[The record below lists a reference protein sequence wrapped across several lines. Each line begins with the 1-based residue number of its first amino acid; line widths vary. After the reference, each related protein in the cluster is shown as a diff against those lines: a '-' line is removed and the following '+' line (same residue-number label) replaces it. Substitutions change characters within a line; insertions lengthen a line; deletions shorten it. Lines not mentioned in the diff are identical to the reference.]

1 MGRFFGA
8 VGAFFVTLF
17 VLVFALAVSETATGW
32 RFTVLGS
39 RNALVP
45 FGLGIAVLVARFRF
59 RAKPHT
65 AATVASAAPGRQP
78 LRSDGAVP
86 ERAASTDAAL
96 AKALAALQP
105 VAGARAAIP
114 AGPTGIDPA
123 IRAAARQAVVF
134 RKYFPPPHDDEH
146 VSFFGGVPIAPAGF
160 AWPRAARAD
169 GASRPLH
176 FLLQIDCGEVPAAA
190 RLGLLPDHGVLHVFL
205 DLEWGEG
212 GGCRIIHSN
221 ARTGDWAPVA
231 VPADLGPAYGKEACF
246 HWPWAPA
253 LADCP
258 ATLPRWPFQPVAVTF
273 TPGEGDDADAEA
285 SGNPYD
291 LPEITDFQGQIIA
304 AQGEPVTWDAIS
316 VREIS
321 PVYRTMV
328 RPFANYPQDWRAV
341 QIAAARMLKTV
352 ERRRGDRNDFK
363 FKDMPAAE
371 RTAFFDAVAGEAQD
385 WFDAAQAE
393 PPFDAVPADRSDAC
407 WRWLADRHDVSLLG
421 LVDSIT
427 LAIEASLAASAEAA
441 ARVPDAVARRLHGRH
456 ALAVRT
462 ERGFHISTPDR
473 MLALASDVQGN
484 QWDRA
489 ATHLLLLEISS
500 NDGIGHFFGEGVYQ
514 FWITP
519 EDLNARRFDR
529 VVLTSDAY

>member
-8 VGAFFVTLF
+8 VGAFFVALF
-17 VLVFALAVSETATGW
+17 VLVFALAVSETVTGW

-45 FGLGIAVLVARFRF
+45 LGLGIALLVARFRF
-59 RAKPHT
+59 RAKPRR
-65 AATVASAAPGRQP
+65 AAAAARAAPGGQA
-78 LRSDGAVP
+78 LRAEAALA
-86 ERAASTDAAL
+86 ERFASTDAAL

-105 VAGARAAIP
+105 VARASAAAPARP
-114 AGPTGIDPA
+114 AGIDPA
-123 IRAAARQAVVF
+123 IRAAARQAIMF
-134 RKYFPPPHDDEH
+134 RQYFPPPHGDERF
-146 VSFFGGVPIAPAGF
+146 SFFGGVPIAPAGF
-160 AWPRAARAD
+160 AWPRAARGD
-169 GASRPLH
+169 GALRPLH
-176 FLLQIDCGEVPAAA
+176 FLMQLDCGEVPAAA
-190 RLGLLPDHGVLHVFL
+190 RLGLLPDHGVLHIFL

-212 GGCRIIHSN
+212 GGCRVIHST
-221 ARTGDWAPVA
+221 ARAGDWAPVSA
-231 VPADLGPAYGKEACF
+231 PADLEPAYGKEARY

-258 ATLPRWPFQPVAVTF
+258 ATLPRWPFQPVAVKF
-273 TPGEGDDADAEA
+273 TPGEGDDDAAVA

-291 LPEITDFQGQIIA
+291 LPEITDFQPQIIA
-304 AQGEPVTWDAIS
+304 AQGEPVAWDPIS

-328 RPFANYPQDWRAV
+328 RPFANYPHDWRAV
-341 QIAAARMLKTV
+341 QIAAARMIKTV
-352 ERRRGDRNDFK
+352 ERRRGDRNDHK

-371 RTAFFDAVAGEAQD
+371 RAAFFDAVAGEAQG
-385 WFDAAQAE
+385 WLDAAHAE

-407 WRWLADRHDVSLLG
+407 WQWLADRYDLSLLG

-441 ARVPDAVARRLHGRH
+441 ARVPTDVARRLHGRH

-462 ERGFHISTPDR
+462 ENGIHVNTPDR

-500 NDGIGHFFGEGVYQ
+500 NDGIGHYFGEGVYQ

-519 EDLNARRFDR
+519 EDLKARRFDR
-529 VVLTSDAY
+529 VELTSDAY